1 VFGVWV
7 YWLLALQVHHLR
19 PELASLGA
27 QCSETSDACEAVL
40 FVAWFGL
47 VLLITVLAL
56 ATSLL
61 ERSKPLLTVLR
72 SGVLVDVSQARAGEG
87 TLRTLEALIGMLGGD
102 VVLEEVIALM
112 CRATLVAL
120 ETWRR
125 LWGCLLGLR
134 RLWGC
139 LLGLRRLHRR
149 RGRGKERPTEF
160 DALG

>member
-1 VFGVWV
+1 
-7 YWLLALQVHHLR
+7 
-19 PELASLGA
+19 
-27 QCSETSDACEAVL
+27 VL

-47 VLLITVLAL
+47 VLFGAVCAL
-56 ATSLL
+56 TTRLL

-72 SGVLVDVSQARAGEG
+72 SGVLVNVSQARAGVG
-87 TLRTLEALIGMLGGD
+87 AARALEALVGMLGGD